1 MSFLNPFVAARET
14 SGNLDIIAP
23 RNEESI
29 GTEESLA
36 DSQLS
41 KSPVPQQLA
50 SPEGETTISIS
61 TGPSTSSS
69 KSGGK
74 KRKATSQDL
83 VDTEILKALQKEPD
97 NEHELFFKSLIPT
110 VSQLDPINTMLFRAE
125 VQHLAVKYLRQQQ
138 ASSRSSTPASFLPI
152 HQEAMREQ
160 RFYQQF
166 STAPE

>member
-14 SGNLDIIAP
+14 SGNLHIIAP

-69 KSGGK
+69 KSGVK

-83 VDTEILKALQKEPD
+83 VDTEILKALKELD
-97 NEHELFFKSLIPT
+97 NEHQLFFNSLIPT

-138 ASSRSSTPASFLPI
+138 ASSRSSTPASFPPI
-152 HQEAMREQ
+152 HQEAMREHRYYEQ
-160 RFYQQF
+160 YY
-166 STAPE
+166 TAPE